1 MKVSRDS
8 EWISN
13 GLCFV
18 CVCVCAC
25 PQELC
30 SANLSVPVILSQHT
44 YNGQLSTLCFAL
56 SSGGTVGWRNLRAAQ
71 RCGSEEL
78 RMRQEGGWA
87 ELLCCLLGL
96 FWVLGLKPFNFVI
109 PLFRT
114 ECRLVQTSTS
124 SLSLMSYRAGFIG
137 SVEVQGG

>member
-1 MKVSRDS
+1 
-8 EWISN
+8 
-13 GLCFV
+13 
-18 CVCVCAC
+18 
-25 PQELC
+25 
-30 SANLSVPVILSQHT
+30 
-44 YNGQLSTLCFAL
+44 
-56 SSGGTVGWRNLRAAQ
+56 
-71 RCGSEEL
+71 
-78 RMRQEGGWA
+78 MRQEGGWA